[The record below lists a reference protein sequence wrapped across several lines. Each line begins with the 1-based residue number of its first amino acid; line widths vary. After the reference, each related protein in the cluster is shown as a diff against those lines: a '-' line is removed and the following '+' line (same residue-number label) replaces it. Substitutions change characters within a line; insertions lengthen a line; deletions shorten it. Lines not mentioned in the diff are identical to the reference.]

1 MPQLTVADIYGTAQ
15 TGRDNS
21 NAATNPTVNTAK
33 TSQAQADATG
43 SKGAGI
49 NYGSVALISFFG
61 ILLGFKF
68 LEKRGK

>member
-21 NAATNPTVNTAK
+21 NAATNPTVTTNTK
-33 TSQAQADATG
+33 QVQSDATG

-49 NYGSVALISFFG
+49 NYGAVALISFFG